1 MSETQVNE
9 FALNIPVPAVE
20 PAPTVDFAVDP
31 GYADQAASV
40 MSQGSPET
48 AVTIGAPAPATVDPT
63 TVTVYANSINP
74 ISYSG
79 DSTGIAAFDVV
90 FSVGLACADG
100 SCKTYQVVKRIG
112 IDKCKIAAE
121 VENSTPV
128 SIVEAKVEETSNQKI
143 NETVSRARRLAG
155 LE

>member
-1 MSETQVNE
+1 MSEAQVNE
-9 FALNIPVPAVE
+9 FALNLPVVSAE
-20 PAPTVDFAVDP
+20 PTVDFAVDP
-31 GYADQAASV
+31 GYADQAAV
-40 MSQGSPET
+40 MMTTPGAEPES
-48 AVTIGAPAPATVDPT
+48 AVTIGAPAPAVVDPT

-79 DSTGIAAFDVV
+79 DANGIAAFDVV

-128 SIVEAKVEETSNQKI
+128 SIVEAKVEETVKPRV
-143 NETVSRARRLAG
+143 NESVSRARRLAG